1 MLTLIVDRG
10 AAKECEMF
18 RLAALVSVA
27 LLFGAPIA
35 TAQISAL
42 RNHDTRAPFD
52 LSADRFEVRDKEG
65 ISLFTGNVI
74 AIQGDLKLIS
84 DRARAFYARTAKS
97 LMVRRVDAQGSVKF
111 TSPSESVSAAWG
123 IYDLDGQ
130 VLTLGGDVT
139 LTRGQ
144 DVIKGQRLEL
154 NLRTGITTLDG
165 RDGGATPR
173 NIDPAKTRG
182 SDGRVR
188 ARFTVPE
195 R

>member
-1 MLTLIVDRG
+1 MDRITLLLVTMLL
-10 AAKECEMF
+10 
-18 RLAALVSVA
+18 LVSPA
-27 LLFGAPIA
+27 AS
-35 TAQISAL
+35 AQISAL

-65 ISLFTGNVI
+65 ISLFTGNVV
-74 AIQGDLKLIS
+74 AIQGDLKLIA
-84 DRARAFYARTAKS
+84 DRARAFYARTART
-97 LMVRRVDAQGSVKF
+97 LTVRRVDAQGSVKF
-111 TSPSESVSAAWG
+111 SSPSETVSAAWG

-165 RDGGATPR
+165 RDGGAGPK
-173 NIDPAKTRG
+173 NIDPAKVRG

-195 R
+195 RKQ